1 MIFQII
7 SVATLNNKD
16 KDDDDKNENKI
27 KIFKIIGKN
36 ALVYKYDNFIN
47 YYREE
52 DCPSGL
58 SSLLYNLLD
67 LQFSLLLRLHHTFHC
82 NRLDLNCNFFLHL

>member
-36 ALVYKYDNFIN
+36 VLVSKYNN
-47 YYREE
+47 YSIHYRK
-52 DCPSGL
+52 
-58 SSLLYNLLD
+58 
-67 LQFSLLLRLHHTFHC
+67 
-82 NRLDLNCNFFLHL
+82 